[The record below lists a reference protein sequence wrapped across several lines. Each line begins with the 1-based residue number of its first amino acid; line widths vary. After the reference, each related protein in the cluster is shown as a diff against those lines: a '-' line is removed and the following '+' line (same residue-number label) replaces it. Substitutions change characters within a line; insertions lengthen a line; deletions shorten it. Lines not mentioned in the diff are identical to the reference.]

1 MKPIFNISRQNPSRT
16 PYALHLRTIR
26 HNCTFRLSPFTF
38 RLLPFAFCLLF
49 AYSTAFAQQ
58 PILGCERTST
68 YLPSLKG
75 KNVALVVNHTT
86 IFGNGRHLADSLLAL
101 GINIKLIFA
110 PEHGFRGNASAG
122 ETIANGLDAKTGLP
136 IASLYGK
143 NKKPSSEQL
152 KDVEVVI
159 FDIQDVGVRYYT
171 YPSTMH
177 YVMEACAE
185 NGKKCL
191 IFDRPNP
198 NGHYVAGPVLNR
210 KFASFVG
217 MNPVPVVHGLTSGE
231 LAQMINQEGWLNG
244 GKRCNLEVVTCQNY
258 THKMPYDLPVAPSP
272 NLPNR
277 QAILLYPSICLF
289 EGTNVSVGRGTDAQ
303 FQVVGGLNAA
313 FGSYSFTP
321 VDKPGA
327 ANPPNEGKLCYGLDL
342 RQIDALKEGFTLKY
356 VLDFYQKSGEKEKFF
371 TSPSFFDKL
380 AGTDQVRLQIIAGK
394 TEKQIC
400 KSWESDLKKFKEL
413 RKKYLLYAD

>member
-1 MKPIFNISRQNPSRT
+1 MQTPSIAAPLHFWGLRVFNCQNTKIAIVSFGLFFVFSLAVVAQKPA
-16 PYALHLRTIR
+16 ALV
-26 HNCTFRLSPFTF
+26 
-38 RLLPFAFCLLF
+38 
-49 AYSTAFAQQ
+49 
-58 PILGCERTST
+58 LGCERTET
-68 YLPSLKG
+68 YLPLLKG

-86 IFGNGRHLADSLLAL
+86 IFANRRHLADSLLAL
-101 GINIKLIFA
+101 GVKIKIIFA

-143 NKKPSSEQL
+143 NKKPSAQQL
-152 KDVEVVI
+152 EGVDVVI

-185 NGKKCL
+185 NNKKCL
-191 IFDRPNP
+191 ILDRPNP
-198 NGHYVAGPVLNR
+198 NGHYVAGPVLDR

-217 MNPVPVVHGLTSGE
+217 MNPVPIVHGLTSGE
-231 LAQMINQEGWLNG
+231 LANAINQEGWLG
-244 GKRCNLEVVTCQNY
+244 GNKKADLVVVACQNY
-258 THKMPYDLPVAPSP
+258 NHKMAYDLPVAPSP

-289 EGTNVSVGRGTDAQ
+289 EGTNISVGRGTDAQ
-303 FQVVGGLNAA
+303 FQVVGGPNAA
-313 FGSYSFTP
+313 FGSYAFTP
-321 VDKPGA
+321 TDKPGA
-327 ANPPNEGKLCYGLDL
+327 TNPPNEGRTCYGLDL
-342 RQIDALKEGFTLKY
+342 RNINAQKEGFTLKY

-380 AGTDQVRLQIIAGK
+380 AGTDQVRLQILAGK

-400 KSWESDLKKFKEL
+400 KTWDKDVENFKIL